1 VGIVTV
7 IKIMAYSGWEGITEW
22 GKQFGLKENK
32 RLVI

>member
-22 GKQFGLKENK
+22 GKGGLKDKK
-32 RLVI
+32 RLAI